1 MQSIQID
8 EFECAL
14 IEWLRNYVEK
24 YNFIAFQ
31 DNDSAKID
39 AQNVLIHNLDESY
52 NTLLKQRS
60 SLFDLL
66 EQGIYTK
73 EIFIERSEALE
84 RRIKECQDEI
94 RDANKELDRM
104 RAIQANRANFV
115 PECKHLLDSWDNLDS
130 EGKNS
135 ALKSIID
142 KIIFTKSKKNTK
154 KKNTSEFTID
164 VYPKVPK

>member
-1 MQSIQID
+1 M
-8 EFECAL
+8 E
-14 IEWLRNYVEK
+14 
-24 YNFIAFQ
+24 
-31 DNDSAKID
+31 
-39 AQNVLIHNLDESY
+39 ESHA
-52 NTLLKQRS
+52 TLLKQRS

-66 EQGIYTK
+66 EQGVYTK
-73 EIFIERSEALE
+73 EIFIERSDALE
-84 RRIKECQDEI
+84 RRIKECQNELHS
-94 RDANKELDRM
+94 AEEELDRM